1 MKNRKCGN
9 QTGILTMCA
18 QLIERTP
25 ICCAFQIDQKKRTD
39 DCRKAHNP
47 DKSAQS
53 RLAIN
58 KLNKNME
65 IL

>member
-1 MKNRKCGN
+1 
-9 QTGILTMCA
+9 MCA
-18 QLIERTP
+18 QLIECP
-25 ICCAFQIDQKKRTD
+25 PMFCAFQIDQKKRTD
-39 DCRKAHNP
+39 DCRKAHNS

-65 IL
+65 I